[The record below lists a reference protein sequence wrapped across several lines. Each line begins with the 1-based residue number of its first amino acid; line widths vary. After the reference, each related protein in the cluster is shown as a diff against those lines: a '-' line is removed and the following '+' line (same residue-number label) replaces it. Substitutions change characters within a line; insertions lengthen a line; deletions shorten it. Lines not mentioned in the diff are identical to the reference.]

1 MVKWHSVVPL
11 WVRQFCAAVGKG
23 DGDTA
28 GLNVAEVTEE
38 WSIVAG
44 GATVR

>member
-1 MVKWHSVVPL
+1 MQWCLCGWTV
-11 WVRQFCAAVGKG
+11 FAAFGKG

-28 GLNVAEVTEE
+28 GMNVTEVTGE